1 VDYQLLFN
9 IAIGAIGVLG
19 GWVLTRIYSAID
31 KLDDDVRNI
40 PKNYVQKDDFNIA
53 MREVKTDIRDGF
65 SQVERTLS
73 SIFDRLNH
81 LTTLVVYLCQQIFFA
96 GCV

>member
-1 VDYQLLFN
+1 VDYQVLFN
-9 IAIGAIGVLG
+9 LAVGIAGLFGGYVLS
-19 GWVLTRIYSAID
+19 RIYTSLD

-73 SIFDRLNH
+73 NIFDRINH
-81 LTTLVVYLCQQIFFA
+81 LAERQ
-96 GCV
+96 